1 MLFLWLKEIMVSN
14 FWVLVISLGTNY
26 GVTKKFDWRRLLESF
41 ARRKSKP
48 NYVILDEYIIQL
60 S

>member
-1 MLFLWLKEIMVSN
+1 MVSN

-60 S
+60 SWSTF